1 MRNAESV
8 ERGLLGASAL
18 AAGIAT
24 GMILPEALA
33 VGGAAVRGVLAYP
46 TVRAVITGPAFLG
59 ADLRKVG
66 TVLVPSHLSK
76 VVSSPRQRAGA
87 AYFVENKADVMYVT
101 MSVAQ
106 LEAKIGINLLPS
118 LSARQKETML
128 RLPSPKIRHR

>member
-1 MRNAESV
+1 M
-8 ERGLLGASAL
+8 
-18 AAGIAT
+18 
-24 GMILPEALA
+24 
-33 VGGAAVRGVLAYP
+33 
-46 TVRAVITGPAFLG
+46 
-59 ADLRKVG
+59 
-66 TVLVPSHLSK
+66 LVPSHLYK
-76 VVSSPRQRAGA
+76 VVYSPRQRAGA